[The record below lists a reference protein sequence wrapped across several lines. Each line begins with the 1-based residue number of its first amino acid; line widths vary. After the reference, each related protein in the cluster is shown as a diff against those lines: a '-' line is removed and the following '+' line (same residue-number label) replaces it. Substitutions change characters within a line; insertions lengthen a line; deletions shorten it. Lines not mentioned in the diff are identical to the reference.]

1 MRKIDIP
8 PRGSSRDEVLSKL
21 ESMKSDDTNWADGRM
36 FSLIYNAGE
45 EVREVAREAFN
56 LYFMENGLSPFAFPS
71 LRKLEVEVS
80 ASQLDDLGMAIDF
93 KHIKQAARELGGEL
107 DHRYLNEIP
116 PFDKIN
122 PTAENIAAYLYKGI
136 GDKVNNEHIQVC
148 AVTLW
153 ETERACVRY
162 TEE

>member
-1 MRKIDIP
+1 MAARYTLKVVTDF
-8 PRGSSRDEVLSKL
+8 SSAHTLRDYPGACSR
-21 ESMKSDDTNWADGRM
+21 MHGHNW
-36 FSLIYNAGE
+36 
-45 EVREVAREAFN
+45 
-56 LYFMENGLSPFAFPS
+56 
-71 LRKLEVEVS
+71 KLEVEVR
-80 ASQLDDLGMAIDF
+80 ASRLDDTGMAIDF
-93 KHIKQAARELGGEL
+93 KHIKRAARELGDKL

-122 PTAENIAAYLYKGI
+122 PTAENIAAYLYSGI
-136 GDKVNNEHIQVC
+136 GEQINNEHIQVC